1 MAFEF
6 ELPNPNT
13 APAAAS
19 MRLTLIPMGLPQLEF
34 NADETNRL
42 PACSDLLC

>member
-13 APAAAS
+13 QNPQTNLGEGDLVRRSASAVSAAAS
-19 MRLTLIPMGLPQLEF
+19 ATDAGGQ
-34 NADETNRL
+34 TH
-42 PACSDLLC
+42 